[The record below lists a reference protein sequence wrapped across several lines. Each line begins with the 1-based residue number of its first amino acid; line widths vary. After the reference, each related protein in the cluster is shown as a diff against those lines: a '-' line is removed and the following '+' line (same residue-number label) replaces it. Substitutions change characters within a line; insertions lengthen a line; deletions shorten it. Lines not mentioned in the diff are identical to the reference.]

1 MNENQQQLLIDLVN
15 IHLNPDSYNDKDVV
29 KKTASLFLFS
39 VNDFINKSSG
49 ETFYKLPY
57 KDISN
62 ILFQCEFDF
71 LSETFTSFT
80 ETVLS
85 EMEKAED
92 YINSHEQEHI
102 KECYAKF
109 AQHISL
115 VLVQKKF
122 ILEISKKADKAAED
136 AKTAAEKAKKM
147 QEDMMVN
154 YITILGV
161 FASIIITV
169 FGGISLTNASVKL
182 LESDFDL
189 PLLVFVISLLMFGFL
204 SILIVL
210 ITWISSLRSSTF
222 WQIAPKW
229 GILCIFGFLS
239 VCSGIYLNKKI
250 HTGAECQIGYYTCLH
265 MDELKE
271 PYLKNNTENEEN

>member
-1 MNENQQQLLIDLVN
+1 MNDSQQQLLIDLVN
-15 IHLNPDSYNDKDVV
+15 IHLNPNNYNDKEVV

-39 VNDFINKSSG
+39 VNDFISKSLG

-85 EMEKAED
+85 AIEKED
-92 YINSHEQEHI
+92 EFKNSTEQEHI

-122 ILEISKKADKAAED
+122 ILEISINADKAAKE
-136 AKTAAEKAKKM
+136 AKEAAEKAKNM
-147 QEDMMVN
+147 QENMMVN
-154 YITILGV
+154 YITILGI
-161 FASIIITV
+161 FASIIITI
-169 FGGISLTNASVKL
+169 FGGMQIISTTTGLLQSDLNIATLILVLSFLT
-182 LESDFDL
+182 
-189 PLLVFVISLLMFGFL
+189 FL
-204 SILIVL
+204 IILILWMLFTFIANLKSEGKKNYAILASLVILSVLMAISGGYMLSLKKQDAPQTNTKVL
-210 ITWISSLRSSTF
+210 IKSE
-222 WQIAPKW
+222 K
-229 GILCIFGFLS
+229 
-239 VCSGIYLNKKI
+239 
-250 HTGAECQIGYYTCLH
+250 
-265 MDELKE
+265 
-271 PYLKNNTENEEN
+271 